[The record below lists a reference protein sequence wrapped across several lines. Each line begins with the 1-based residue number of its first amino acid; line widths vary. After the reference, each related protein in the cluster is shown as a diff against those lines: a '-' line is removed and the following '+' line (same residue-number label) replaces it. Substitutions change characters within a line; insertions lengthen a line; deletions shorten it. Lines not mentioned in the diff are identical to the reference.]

1 MAFWQSQL
9 GQRTYFAASSLP
21 GMPVLSVSA
30 FGFDRAGSP
39 VQALARRIAEE
50 RLEQAVAKAWDKDLG
65 ASPAEYL
72 DSLRGLDE
80 VIDALAAGRV
90 TSWSINLLSM
100 SSRSTFSTM
109 EDDYD
114 PPNSP
119 PWAEGDIN
127 NYVLHDTLGQCASVL
142 DNDSDYDGPQP
153 LTAIKKSDPA
163 RGTLSLNSDGTFTY
177 LPTPNLEYYDSF
189 TYAAFDGA
197 DESNVET
204 VWVTVTNEYPVEEDD
219 PQTTYMY
226 DYNTVVG
233 TPLVIEE
240 RPRDVD
246 ANDVDPDGDEF
257 DVYLHRNAEHGNVV
271 LNADGSFRYT
281 PEPTYEGPDS
291 FEYYGD
297 DHVTSDFEQPSD
309 VRGVARIAVVRPIPD
324 IDTDS
329 DNDGTIQRS
338 QYEDHEEMKSPGRL
352 LLWNIDDDDRDDV
365 PDREEWPLL
374 DTQTGLSI
382 DDDELFPA
390 LLDIES
396 L

>member
-1 MAFWQSQL
+1 MGWL
-9 GQRTYFAASSLP
+9 LSLWFTGRSGIGYQP
-21 GMPVLSVSA
+21 RYWSRIALLAELKGVS
-30 FGFDRAGSP
+30 RAGSP
-39 VQALARRIAEE
+39 VPALARRIAEE

-119 PWAEGDIN
+119 PTAEGDIN

-142 DNDSDYDGPQP
+142 ANDSDYDGPQE

-197 DESNVET
+197 DESNAET
-204 VWVTVTNEYPVEEDD
+204 VWVTVTNEYPVEGDD
-219 PQTTYMY
+219 PEGDPYGY
-226 DYNTVVG
+226 PVAYGEELVVESLRYN
-233 TPLVIEE
+233 
-240 RPRDVD
+240 DF
-246 ANDVDPDGDEF
+246 DPDGEPDNSQF
-257 DVYLHRNAEHGNVV
+257 DLHILTQPTKGMLHPLPIPAVEVLGLREVGVAAE
-271 LNADGSFRYT
+271 ADPAETGLAAQ
-281 PEPTYEGPDS
+281 
-291 FEYYGD
+291 GD
-297 DHVTSDFEQPSD
+297 RAVEVPGGLFMAGAVAAAVDHVQQFTR
-309 VRGVARIAVVRPIPD
+309 VG
-324 IDTDS
+324 
-329 DNDGTIQRS
+329 QR
-338 QYEDHEEMKSPGRL
+338 DHQGS
-352 LLWNIDDDDRDDV
+352 
-365 PDREEWPLL
+365 
-374 DTQTGLSI
+374 
-382 DDDELFPA
+382 
-390 LLDIES
+390 
-396 L
+396 